1 MHVKIKIFGPFLTA
15 AVCLV
20 LLAAGCTEKAPEESV
35 AEDISPY
42 NGIVAYDFS
51 LDTYEGE
58 THMLSD
64 YKGKVVVLNFW
75 YSA

>member
-1 MHVKIKIFGPFLTA
+1 MKIRIFGPFLTA

-20 LLAAGCTEKAPEESV
+20 LLAVGCTEKATEEIV

-42 NGIVAYDFS
+42 NGIEAYDFS
-51 LDTYEGE
+51 LDTYEGD
-58 THMLSD
+58 THTLSD

-75 YSA
+75 YST